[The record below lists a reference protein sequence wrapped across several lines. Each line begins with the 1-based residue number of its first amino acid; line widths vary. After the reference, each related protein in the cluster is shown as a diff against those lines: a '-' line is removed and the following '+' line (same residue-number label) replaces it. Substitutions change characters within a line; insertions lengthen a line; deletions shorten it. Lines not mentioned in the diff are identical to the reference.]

1 MWAEKRVRTG
11 DYDWYDIFN
20 AELGESC
27 IIDYERKISIAIKS
41 IKEKSPSPCYQEN
54 EVCDKVE
61 KKSVRQLL
69 EENNKLLNDIV
80 MCLKKLI
87 DIAQ

>member
-1 MWAEKRVRTG
+1 MWAEKQRRMG
-11 DYDWYDIFN
+11 DYEWYHIYN
-20 AELGESC
+20 ALPGESC
-27 IIDYERKISIAIKS
+27 ILDYERKISIKICSTAADKR
-41 IKEKSPSPCYQEN
+41 EEN
-54 EVCDKVE
+54 VCDKVE